1 MAHEIGCGTQKIRLP
16 HDCRNWSKSD
26 VAAVVIDKSIN
37 QLPQTTSLE
46 ADCRRTAADYAI
58 GLEACRTIAR
68 QRWGRCTAFR
78 MGIVAGEIGARI
90 VNPYRGKQASLFREG
105 LRRSRPTRAQAGV
118 KAREL
123 GVREDLAMGY
133 WEVLG

>member
-1 MAHEIGCGTQKIRLP
+1 M
-16 HDCRNWSKSD
+16 
-26 VAAVVIDKSIN
+26 SI
-37 QLPQTTSLE
+37 
-46 ADCRRTAADYAI
+46 
-58 GLEACRTIAR
+58 EACRTIAR

-123 GVREDLAMGY
+123 GVRLDWGLGY
-133 WEVLG
+133 WEVLGELQSIQTCDQGAGHGRCASAARLPFFDCAWWDAENICQRVLCQAVAVAVFAH

>member
-90 VNPYRGKQASLFREG
+90 VNQYRGRQAVLFRQG
-105 LRRSRPTRAQAGV
+105 LRRGRASAGRT
-118 KAREL
+118 AATCFQNGGR
-123 GVREDLAMGY
+123 
-133 WEVLG
+133 

>member
-1 MAHEIGCGTQKIRLP
+1 MIFH
-16 HDCRNWSKSD
+16 
-26 VAAVVIDKSIN
+26 VAARGR
-37 QLPQTTSLE
+37 L
-46 ADCRRTAADYAI
+46 
-58 GLEACRTIAR
+58 
-68 QRWGRCTAFR
+68 GRCTAFR

-90 VNPYRGKQASLFREG
+90 VNPYHGRQASLFREG

-123 GVREDLAMGY
+123 GVRLDWGLGY